1 MAQVR
6 RVVAALC
13 EAHNRAEEAAGR
25 AGSFWHWTEDRF
37 REILD
42 EAAKRPLKPDEVGA
56 YIESQGQKHHPEDQP
71 MTDAQRLHLDAMAEG
86 FGMSTSEAA
95 ALDGAA
101 LDAWIDEAR
110 TPWPGRST
118 CGNPTTASGCS
129 ECSPQWSPLVA
140 RGQHPQGRRR
150 SEAAQVQASSP
161 RARRFV
167 AAHPEAFALPR

>member
-1 MAQVR
+1 MILRAARTGDVAQVR

-25 AGSFWHWTEDRF
+25 AGSFWHWTGDRF

-56 YIESQGQKHHPEDQP
+56 YIEAKARNITPKDPP
-71 MTDAQRLHLDAMAEG
+71 MTEAQRLHLDAMAEG

-101 LDAWIDEAR
+101 LDAWIDEAEDA
-110 TPWPGRST
+110 
-118 CGNPTTASGCS
+118 TAWALELWEHDDGQRVQRV
-129 ECSPQWSPLVA
+129 PPRWSPLVA
-140 RGQHPQGRRR
+140 RRQPPQGLQ
-150 SEAAQVQASSP
+150 S
-161 RARRFV
+161 
-167 AAHPEAFALPR
+167 